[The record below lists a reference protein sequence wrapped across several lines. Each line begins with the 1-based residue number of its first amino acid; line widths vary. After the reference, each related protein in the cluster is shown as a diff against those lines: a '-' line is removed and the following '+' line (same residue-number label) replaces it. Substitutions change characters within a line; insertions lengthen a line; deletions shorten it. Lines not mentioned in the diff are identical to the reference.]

1 MSGEFF
7 TLFFLASIV
16 FWIWSLVDCLRAEY
30 QNPSDKTVWFLV
42 VLFLNLFG
50 AVLYVLIAKNKQVKK
65 TKKQQDIAVEEKQE

>member
-7 TLFFLASIV
+7 ALFLLATVV

-42 VLFLNLFG
+42 ILFLNLFG
-50 AVLYVLIAKNKQVKK
+50 AILYVLIAKNKQIKK
-65 TKKQQDIAVEEKQE
+65 EQKQQGVSEKES